1 MSRLTYLAAIALAS
15 SLAPGAPLRAQ
26 MPQAGTADTTGTS
39 PAEAPALVTAA
50 NAARLEPG
58 KWTYVARLMGSS
70 APSRL
75 GFRTLEL
82 RDTTY
87 RGAPAWML
95 VDSRQLATV
104 TLGDTL
110 YLAKSDLTPLRR
122 VMHTPGSDVTTE
134 FARDS
139 IRATFSGE
147 TGDGYAALAE
157 VPGVLANLYL
167 LERLVA
173 VSPVGPTWKGSASL
187 AALGR
192 DESGIVPLV
201 MRTTGEESLLVPDG
215 RFDCWIV
222 TLDVGRGSQRMWVRK
237 SDGVML
243 KERIPVVGMANA
255 ELELL
260 LAEHG
265 VSR

>member
-1 MSRLTYLAAIALAS
+1 MSRLTKLAAVALFC
-15 SLAPGAPLRAQ
+15 SLVPAAPLRAQ
-26 MPQAGTADTTGTS
+26 MS
-39 PAEAPALVTAA
+39 PGGSDSTRPSGARAPAMVTAA

-58 KWTYVARLMGSS
+58 KWTYVVRLMGSS
-70 APSRL
+70 APNRL

-110 YLAKSDLTPLRR
+110 YLAKTDLAPLRR

-134 FARDS
+134 FAGDS
-139 IRATFSGE
+139 IRATFSGDE
-147 TGDGYAALAE
+147 GEGHAALAE
-157 VPGVLANLYL
+157 GPGLLGNLYL

-173 VSPVGPTWKGSASL
+173 VSPVGPTWRGSASL

-201 MRTTGEESLLVPDG
+201 MHTTGEESLLVPDG

-222 TLDVGRGSQRMWVRK
+222 TLDVGKGSQRMWVRK
-237 SDGVML
+237 SDGVVL